1 MARKKDFMNV
11 WERLTKYLE
20 KEIQVFDIEM
30 MEYLNFTPESW
41 RIWKPK
47 LREKAEI
54 MCFSI
59 GEEKSKIRHRIIY
72 EGKMWKWIEFNPI
85 KFQNE

>member
-1 MARKKDFMNV
+1 MTRKKDFMNV
-11 WERLTKYLE
+11 WARLTKHLE
-20 KEIQVFDIEM
+20 EKIQVFDIEM

-54 MCFSI
+54 IYFSI
-59 GEEKSKIRHRIIY
+59 DEGESSTHHRIIY
-72 EGKMWKWIEFNPI
+72 EGKTWKWIEFNPI